1 MHGAILTLIWPFV
14 IPKGTLRIECVGIL
28 RRIKWGFAMQ
38 MIDIGDAELA
48 TWREG
53 KGDPVLLISGL
64 GGRASFWSELITGL
78 APHFDV
84 ISHDH
89 RGTGAS
95 TKSKIDYSISQ
106 MADDVLKLMGALNI
120 PKAALVGHSTG
131 GAIAQHL
138 ALNHSERITKIVL
151 SATWAGPNLYF
162 KTLFELR
169 SQILRDAGPEAY
181 MIDGILRAHPHDTV
195 SNTPALLA
203 ATNEE
208 RLAAFPG
215 EKIEQSRIRAVLAHD
230 LRAQIPNIAVPSF
243 VICAEDDQITPVG
256 FSHELIDI
264 IPNVQSTLLPR
275 GGHFMPRV
283 EPGAYNAAVL
293 SFLTNTQSEM

>member
-1 MHGAILTLIWPFV
+1 
-14 IPKGTLRIECVGIL
+14 
-28 RRIKWGFAMQ
+28 MQ
-38 MIDIGDAELA
+38 MVDIGDAELA

-53 KGDPVLLISGL
+53 EGDPVLLISGL
-64 GGRASFWSELITGL
+64 GGRAAFWSELVGAL

-95 TKSKIDYSISQ
+95 TKSKIEYSVAQ
-106 MADDVLKLMGALNI
+106 MAVDVLKLMDALNI
-120 PKAALVGHSTG
+120 PKASLVGHSTG
-131 GAIAQHL
+131 GAIAQYL
-138 ALNHSERITKIVL
+138 ALNHTDRVTKMVL

-169 SQILRDAGPEAY
+169 SQVLRDAGPEAY
-181 MIDGILRAHPHDTV
+181 MIDGILRAHPHDTI
-195 SNTPALLA
+195 SATPALLSG
-203 ATNEE
+203 TTDE

-215 EKIEQSRIRAVLAHD
+215 EEIEQSRIRAVLAHD
-230 LRAQIPNIAVPSF
+230 LRDQVPNIAVPTF

-264 IPNVQSTLLPR
+264 IPNVQSTILPH

-283 EPGAYNAAVL
+283 ESEAYNAAVL
-293 SFLTNTQSEM
+293 SFLTNTNQET